1 MRKKEKHSANSKYR
15 VRILG
20 KSYEKSQ
27 LQTCCIL
34 MLPVLSAVFII
45 FILPF
50 LQVIKYSLTDF
61 NIAASGKLKFIGFEN
76 FRYILSDSRMLKA
89 LGNTICFAIL
99 KLLFE
104 TLIAFF
110 IALLLDTKTP
120 MRSYL
125 RFAYFAPVV
134 VPVVASSLIWIWF
147 FDPDLGPLNQI
158 LRALDLPALK
168 WLNDSRTALISII
181 IFSIWKGIGY
191 DIMLFLAGLQNI
203 PDEYID
209 AAKAD
214 GAGSRS
220 LIFRIKLPLLRPMTS
235 FIIMI
240 GIINTFKA
248 FTEVDVMTPNGGP
261 SYSTALIVNYI
272 YEQAFIKGKMGRACA
287 ASIILFSIILIL
299 TLIQTWLNKHRETI
313 YA

>member
-50 LQVIKYSLTDF
+50 FQVIKYSLTDF
-61 NIAASGKLKFIGFEN
+61 NIAASGMPKFIGFEN
-76 FRYILSDSRMLKA
+76 FKYILSDFRMLKA

-104 TLIAFF
+104 TSIALF
-110 IALLLDTKTP
+110 IAILLDTKIP

-158 LRALDLPALK
+158 LRELDLPALK

-272 YEQAFIKGKMGRACA
+272 YEQAFIRGKMGRACA